1 MSKTAIVNPAACA
14 YHPVMMYFK
23 SLALELRWVQTEV
36 FATTVYMPTI
46 RSVFLPQVRFRER
59 CTYSLVQVLMNQYG
73 VLTIF
78 HPLYLRYL
86 FIRLLLITQIT
97 AAFRSHRSR
106 QLSVMFFQPVISQHL
121 SRMAEAVSQTMTHH
135 TVTSVPF
142 SWEYVVPRVPNLS
155 LQQETRPYV
164 SGFPVGCSDHSTV
177 CCV

>member
-1 MSKTAIVNPAACA
+1 MSKTAIVNPAAGA
-14 YHPVMMYFK
+14 YHPVMMYFE

-86 FIRLLLITQIT
+86 SIRLILITQIT
-97 AAFRSHRSR
+97 AGFRYVFSTSHLTAFKSIGRSCESNYDSSYSNICSFLWEH
-106 QLSVMFFQPVISQHL
+106 V
-121 SRMAEAVSQTMTHH
+121 VS
-135 TVTSVPF
+135 
-142 SWEYVVPRVPNLS
+142 RVPNLS

-164 SGFPVGCSDHSTV
+164 SGFPVGCSDHSTL